1 MLQRFWDRLIEEL
14 ENLLNQ
20 NIQIKKVNL
29 IGHSYG
35 GILVTHLLN
44 NWKNT
49 VTLDAHIIASPLQGN
64 TSLNTL
70 CGYKPEVNLKPM
82 ANLFEWRTQQDL
94 DSAFKDLPKNPQNIE
109 ISGSFVTVLPDT
121 YRGHRLGHNWSISWV
136 ADQLKKP

>member
-1 MLQRFWDRLIEEL
+1 M
-14 ENLLNQ
+14 
-20 NIQIKKVNL
+20 
-29 IGHSYG
+29 
-35 GILVTHLLN
+35 VTHLLN

-64 TSLNTL
+64 ASLNTL

-109 ISGSFVTVLPDT
+109 IPGSFVTVLPDT
-121 YRGHRLGHNWSISWV
+121 YKGHRLGHNWSISWV